1 MEAVYFEGWRMLSKS
16 TVYVPKDL
24 LELIDKCGKDRM
36 DSSRANTI
44 RFLLHR
50 SFADIGYMSE
60 DSKRALGL

>member
-1 MEAVYFEGWRMLSKS
+1 MLSKS